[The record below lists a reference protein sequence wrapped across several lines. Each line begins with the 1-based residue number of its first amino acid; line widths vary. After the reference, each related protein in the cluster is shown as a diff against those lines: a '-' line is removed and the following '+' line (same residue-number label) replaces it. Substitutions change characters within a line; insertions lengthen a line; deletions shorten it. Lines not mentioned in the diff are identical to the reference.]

1 MRLNPHPLF
10 HLSQRVL
17 TPVAAVA
24 TFFLICAF
32 NHLEVTDAKN
42 IVFAIITFLMVT
54 LLLNDIDVSLSRKNF
69 STHIGG
75 LILLRWFIV
84 VALLLIIGYVTG
96 FSTLFDPLVLL
107 QWVTVTPLVLIVMHL
122 GARSLFYRFFVSRK
136 SFDRAVIVGAN
147 KLSVS
152 LANNLQKHPDYEIE
166 CMGFFDDRCKTRL
179 PDNQSLLGEIKA
191 TCQFVREQKIKIVF
205 IALPM
210 TLQDR
215 VDALLEGLRDTT
227 VSIYYLPDVR
237 MVDMI
242 QSRSFDIEG
251 VPMIALC
258 ESPFTGYKAII
269 KRLSDIVLS
278 ILILILVSPVLLICA
293 IGVKLSS
300 PGPILFQQKRY
311 GLDGEEISVYKFRS
325 MTVCENGPTI
335 TQATRNDARI
345 TPFGNFLRTKSL
357 DELPQFI
364 NVLQGRM
371 SIVGPRPHA
380 VAHNELYRKQIKGY
394 MIRHKVKPG
403 ITGWAQVNGS
413 RGETD
418 TIDKMEKRI
427 DYDLDYLRN
436 WSLAMDLLII
446 LKTIGVVIKDENA
459 Y

>member
-1 MRLNPHPLF
+1 MRLYPHPLF
-10 HLSQRVL
+10 HLSQQIL
-17 TPVAAVA
+17 TPVIAVG
-24 TFFLICAF
+24 TFFLVCLF
-32 NHLEVTDAKN
+32 NKVPVFDDKN
-42 IVFAIITFLMVT
+42 IALAIVVFLIVVQS
-54 LLLNDIDVSLSRKNF
+54 LNDIDVELSRKNIP
-69 STHIGG
+69 TYIGG

-84 VALLLIIGYVTG
+84 VAILLTLGYATG
-96 FSTLFDPLVLL
+96 FSKLFSPYVVL
-107 QWVTVTPLVLIVMHL
+107 QWTTITPLILILIHL
-122 GARSLFYRFFVSRK
+122 IIRGLYYRFFVFEK
-136 SFDRAVIVGAN
+136 SFDKAIIVGVN
-147 KLSVS
+147 ELSVA
-152 LANNLQKHPDYEIE
+152 LAKNLKEQSNYEVD
-166 CMGFFDDRCKTRL
+166 CLGFFDDRCKTRL
-179 PDNQSLLGEIKA
+179 PDDQALLGDIKA
-191 TCQFVREQKIKIVF
+191 TCQFVREQKVKVVF

-215 VDALLEGLRDTT
+215 VNALLEGLRDTT
-227 VSIYYLPDVR
+227 VSIYYLPNVL
-237 MVDMI
+237 MIDMI

-251 VPMIALC
+251 VPLIALC
-258 ESPFTGYKAII
+258 ESPFTGYKAIV
-269 KRLSDIVLS
+269 KRMSDIVLS
-278 ILILILVSPVLLICA
+278 ILILILVSPILLACA

-300 PGPILFQQKRY
+300 PGPILFRQKRY
-311 GLDGEEISVYKFRS
+311 GLDGEKINVYKFRS
-325 MTVCENGPTI
+325 MTVCDNGPNI
-335 TQATRNDARI
+335 VQATRNDARI

-357 DELPQFI
+357 DELPQFF

-427 DYDLDYLRN
+427 DYDLDYLRK

-446 LKTIGVVIKDENA
+446 LKTVGVVIKDENA

>member
-1 MRLNPHPLF
+1 MRLSPHPLF
-10 HLSQRVL
+10 LLSRQVL
-17 TPVAAVA
+17 TPIAAVT
-24 TFFLICAF
+24 TFFLVCAF
-32 NHLEVTDAKN
+32 NHVQLDDKHLALA
-42 IVFAIITFLMVT
+42 IVIFLIVVQS
-54 LLLNDIDVSLSRKNF
+54 LNDIDVELSRKHIP
-69 STHIGG
+69 SYIGG

-84 VALLLIIGYVTG
+84 VGILALLGYATG
-96 FSTLFDPLVLL
+96 FSKLFNPYVLL
-107 QWVTVTPLVLIVMHL
+107 QWATITPLVLILLHITVH
-122 GARSLFYRFFVSRK
+122 SLFYQLFVSQD
-136 SFDRAVIVGAN
+136 SFDKAVIVGVNNFSIA
-147 KLSVS
+147 
-152 LANNLQKHPDYEIE
+152 LAKNLVQQSNYEVD
-166 CMGFFDDRCKTRL
+166 CVGFFDDRCMARL
-179 PDNQSLLGEIKA
+179 PDNQLLLGEIKDA
-191 TCQFVREQKIKIVF
+191 CQFVKEQKVKVVF

-215 VDALLEGLRDTT
+215 VNSLLEGLRDTT
-227 VSIYYLPDVR
+227 VSIYYLPNVF
-237 MVDMI
+237 MIDMI

-251 VPMIALC
+251 VPVVALC
-258 ESPFTGYKAII
+258 ESPFTGTKAII

-278 ILILILVSPVLLICA
+278 ILIMILVSPILLICA

-300 PGPILFQQKRY
+300 PGPILFRQRRY
-311 GLDGEEISVYKFRS
+311 GLDGEEINVYKFRS
-325 MTVCENGPTI
+325 MTVCENGADVV
-335 TQATRNDARI
+335 QAKRHDARI
-345 TPFGNFLRTKSL
+345 TPFGNFLRRKSL
-357 DELPQFI
+357 DELPQFF

-446 LKTIGVVIKDENA
+446 LKTIGVVVKDENA

>member
-1 MRLNPHPLF
+1 MRLYPHPLF
-10 HLSQRVL
+10 HLSQRIL
-17 TPVAAVA
+17 TPVTAVT
-24 TFFLICAF
+24 TFFLTCVF
-32 NHLEVTDAKN
+32 NHAEITDDKN
-42 IVFAIITFLMVT
+42 IVFAIVSFLIVT
-54 LLLNDIDVSLSRKNF
+54 LLLNDVDVVLSRKNV

-84 VALLLIIGYVTG
+84 VVVLLIIGYATG
-96 FSTLFDPLVLL
+96 FSTLYNPYILL
-107 QWVTVTPLVLIVMHL
+107 QWATITPLVLIVMHL
-122 GARSLFYRFFVSRK
+122 GVRSLFYRFLISRT
-136 SFDRAVIVGAN
+136 SFDRAIIVGVN

-152 LANNLQKHPDYEIE
+152 LAKNLDQHPDYEIQ

-179 PDNQSLLGEIKA
+179 PDNQSLLGDIKA

-242 QSRSFDIEG
+242 QSRSFDVEG
-251 VPMIALC
+251 VPIIALC

-269 KRLSDIVLS
+269 KRASDIVLS
-278 ILILILVSPVLLICA
+278 ILILLMVSPVLLFCA

-300 PGPILFQQKRY
+300 PGPILFRQKRY
-311 GLDGEEISVYKFRS
+311 GLDGEEINVYKFRS
-325 MTVCENGPTI
+325 MTVCENGANVI
-335 TQATRNDARI
+335 QATRNDARI

>member
-1 MRLNPHPLF
+1 MRLYPHPLF
-10 HLSQRVL
+10 HLSQRIL
-17 TPVAAVA
+17 SPVAAVS
-24 TFFLICAF
+24 TFFLTCLF
-32 NHLEVTDAKN
+32 NHVEVTDDKN
-42 IVFAIITFLMVT
+42 LVFAIITFLIVT
-54 LLLNDIDVSLSRKNF
+54 LLLKDLDVELSRKNVA
-69 STHIGG
+69 THIGG
-75 LILLRWFIV
+75 LILLRWFFV
-84 VALLLIIGYVTG
+84 VALLLVTGYATG
-96 FSTLFDPLVLL
+96 FSGMFDPYLLL
-107 QWVTVTPLVLIVMHL
+107 QWATITPLVLIAMHL
-122 GARSLFYRFFVSRK
+122 GSRSLFYRLFVRRK
-136 SFDRAVIVGAN
+136 EFDKAVIVGVN
-147 KLSVS
+147 KLSVA
-152 LANNLQKHPDYEIE
+152 LAKNLMEHSSYEID
-166 CMGFFDDRCKTRL
+166 CLGFFDDRCKTRL
-179 PDNQSLLGEIKA
+179 PDNQSLLGDIKA
-191 TCQFVREQKIKIVF
+191 TCQFVREQKVKVVF

-227 VSIYYLPDVR
+227 VSLYYLPDVR
-237 MVDMI
+237 LVDMI
-242 QSRSFDIEG
+242 QSRSFDVEG
-251 VPMIALC
+251 VPVIALC

-269 KRLSDIVLS
+269 KRASDIVLAF
-278 ILILILVSPVLLICA
+278 LILILVSPVLLACA

-300 PGPILFQQKRY
+300 PGPILFRQKRY

-325 MTVCENGPTI
+325 MTVCENGATV

-357 DELPQFI
+357 DELPQFF
-364 NVLQGRM
+364 NVLQGSM

-418 TIDKMEKRI
+418 TIDKMERRI
-427 DYDLDYLRN
+427 DFDLDYLRN

-446 LKTIGVVIKDENA
+446 LKTVGVVIKDENA

>member
-1 MRLNPHPLF
+1 L
-10 HLSQRVL
+10 QWAAI
-17 TPVAAVA
+17 TP
-24 TFFLICAF
+24 
-32 NHLEVTDAKN
+32 
-42 IVFAIITFLMVT
+42 
-54 LLLNDIDVSLSRKNF
+54 
-69 STHIGG
+69 
-75 LILLRWFIV
+75 
-84 VALLLIIGYVTG
+84 LLLIA
-96 FSTLFDPLVLL
+96 
-107 QWVTVTPLVLIVMHL
+107 MHL
-122 GARSLFYRFFVSRK
+122 GLRTLFYHLFVKNK
-136 SFDRAVIVGAN
+136 SFDKAVIVGVNTSSIALA
-147 KLSVS
+147 KS
-152 LANNLQKHPDYEIE
+152 LTEQRHYEID
-166 CMGFFDDRCKTRL
+166 CVGFFDDRGESRL
-179 PDNQSLLGEIKA
+179 LDKQSLLGNIKD
-191 TCQFVREQKIKIVF
+191 TCIFVRENKIKIVF

-227 VSIYYLPDVR
+227 VSIYYIPDVR

-258 ESPFTGYKAII
+258 ETPFTGRKAII

-278 ILILILVSPVLLICA
+278 ILILILVSPILLACA
-293 IGVKLSS
+293 IGVRLSS
-300 PGPILFQQKRY
+300 PGPILFRQKRY
-311 GLDGEEISVYKFRS
+311 GLDGAEISVYKFRS
-325 MTVCENGPTI
+325 MTVCENGADVK
-335 TQATRNDARI
+335 QATRNDVRI

-357 DELPQFI
+357 DELPQFF

-380 VAHNELYRKQIKGY
+380 VAHNELYRTQVKGY

-418 TIDKMEKRI
+418 TVDKMEKRI
-427 DYDLDYLRN
+427 QYDLDYLRT

-446 LKTIGVVIKDENA
+446 LKTVGVVVKDENA